1 MYKPEYE
8 HLTSGIHNYLGLCG
22 KLINVHV
29 SFVWN
34 ISQYLQCKL

>member
-29 SFVWN
+29 SLEYKSVPTV
-34 ISQYLQCKL
+34 